1 VGRGLHASSRLS
13 GRGRANSGIPIPIQ
27 RDIEAVELRLGGQD
41 GDRDPQI
48 SRDGGEAVS
57 DVVFCAEE
65 QSPAMGEPS
74 SESLGEQQ
82 PAGAVVRPDLGGL
95 VEERAGSSTSMMS
108 VWGRRMASRPES
120 LSPASIWLSRPV
132 PGWWMRCNRR

>member
-1 VGRGLHASSRLS
+1 MHTHAVPADVEAVVELCS
-13 GRGRANSGIPIPIQ
+13 GRQ
-27 RDIEAVELRLGGQD
+27 H
-41 GDRDPQI
+41 GDRDPEI
-48 SRDGGEAVS
+48 IRDGGEPVS
-57 DVVFCAEE
+57 DVVFYAEE
-65 QSPAMGEPS
+65 QLPAMDEPS
-74 SESLGEQQ
+74 SECLGEQQ
-82 PAGAVVRPDLGGL
+82 PAGAIVRPDLGGL